1 MTERDRESTDAVEV
15 ANANEGAR
23 TYLGGVRLSGSEGA
37 EPALGSD
44 VTSRVGRSL

>member
-1 MTERDRESTDAVEV
+1 VTERDRESTDAVEV

-23 TYLGGVRLSGSEGA
+23 AYLGGVRLPGSEGG

-44 VTSRVGRSL
+44 ATSRVGRSL